1 MGTVSAQTKRRADLA
16 EVIRAL
22 DAWGSARE
30 WCGTDPY
37 DGLNAQ
43 RFRLLQRTVTG
54 RRLLTQLI
62 KRSPIDLRRPLHI
75 PPGRSAA
82 ALAHVLAAYA
92 RTKTLD
98 SPERRTKIAAM
109 VSLLAASRCRQY
121 EHACWGYHFDVQT
134 RAFFYPV
141 GEPNTIATAFVG
153 LALLDAHSAVG
164 DSQALQLATSAA
176 TYFLD
181 YVPQTD
187 AGGGG
192 AYFGYLTGDRTPI
205 HNANML
211 VSALLARVGAA
222 TGDRKTLEAARRGVT
237 YTAARQRPDG
247 SWPYA
252 ETPRLRWIDSFH
264 TGYVLEA
271 LMACRAAGIDP
282 DNSVIEKGLAFY
294 RNQLFSDDGTPRYST
309 TSLYPIDAQC
319 VAQGIQTFALA
330 TSYGPYA
337 DFAWT
342 VYDFA
347 MQHMRLPDGSFLF
360 QRRRYWTNRAA
371 HVRWGA
377 APTLL
382 ALTHLE
388 SAYEPSPS

>member
-1 MGTVSAQTKRRADLA
+1 MGAGSAQTRRRADLA
-16 EVIRAL
+16 AAIRAL
-22 DAWGSARE
+22 DAWGTARE

-43 RFRLLQRTVTG
+43 RLGLLKRTVIG
-54 RRLLTQLI
+54 RRLLTQVV
-62 KRSPIDLRRPLHI
+62 KRSPLDLRRPLHV

-82 ALAHVLAAYA
+82 SLAHVLAAYA

-98 SPERRTKIAAM
+98 SSERRAKMAAM
-109 VSLLAASRCRQY
+109 VSLLDASRCRGY
-121 EHACWGYHFDVQT
+121 EDACWGYHFDVQT

-153 LALLDAHSAVG
+153 LALLDAHSAGG
-164 DSQALQLATSAA
+164 DPHAFQLAASAA
-176 TYFLD
+176 AYFLD
-181 YVPQTD
+181 HVPQTD
-187 AGGGG
+187 ADEGG

-211 VSALLARVGAA
+211 ACALLARVGAA
-222 TGDRKTLEAARRGVT
+222 TGDRRTLEAAQRGVT
-237 YTAARQRPDG
+237 YTAARQRLDG

-252 ETPRLRWIDSFH
+252 ETPNLRWIDNFH

-271 LMACRAAGIDP
+271 LMTCGAVGVEPGDA
-282 DNSVIEKGLAFY
+282 VVEKGLAFY
-294 RNQLFSDDGTPRYST
+294 RERLFRDDGTPRYST
-309 TSLYPIDAQC
+309 TSLYPLDAQC

-330 TSYGPYA
+330 ARYGTDA

-342 VYDFA
+342 IYDFA
-347 MQHMRLPDGSFLF
+347 MRHMRLPDGRFLF

-371 HVRWGA
+371 HVRWVA
-377 APTLL
+377 APMLL

-388 SAYEPSPS
+388 SDFEPSSS